1 MAADL
6 DKFPTYSGTG
16 LNGSLR
22 ISQTYQHL
30 VDTDHTQ
37 TEGAQI
43 NDDTICFATSSNAR
57 RLSAMCQKT
66 YYEFRVDN
74 LTDNVAV
81 AKTVTGINNRAGI
94 MGYVRLSNP
103 SSQRPVFT
111 PQSEHPLDWMP
122 YAIYEQKKS
131 YGVNGNVS
139 EATNNVR
146 FVTGFSLWE
155 TFGIIYIIL
164 ADYDNTNGYFITDNS
179 NNRLNLTHVT
189 YHEYKTTYEND
200 ATKVPVAAYLDIKT
214 GANNHFHTTPWNG
227 YKEPDLR
234 YTEYQEGA
242 ASLGGKREFSLSD
255 GTTHV
260 LRSFS
265 SGMANNGNNPALWAN
280 LNTSIAPLVD
290 LCYSSWACR
299 YNNGFEKINAFY
311 AQKQIGVVRGGSESY
326 ELISST
332 FVANNHFQNT
342 YNGFITRVKVD
353 NLIGAACTYG
363 LIISTKNI
371 SPPSDSSINT
381 KAKLKAW
388 ALANSDNSGLIYMP
402 IPESDGS
409 YAGKYRELNDF
420 LNNSSKRESDYF
432 PVSDGDLTSMLYNPD
447 LSYDHSS
454 GGGTGPTPSTDETPL
469 NNATLNTLGVFNRS
483 FAVSQNNLTALADY
497 IYNADDSIV
506 EAIYKGVKFMGD
518 KPSDSLISVVLTPFN
533 VPAFAG
539 VSQVSYIKLGRQT
552 TTVQGI
558 VIPSNIQSVVDF
570 GEVTLP
576 YFHQEFGAEGI
587 CFLDHE
593 PHTELTMYIPYVG
606 MFNLSPTDVIGKTI
620 NVKLIIDWSTCSVCG
635 CVFVNGVLLTYRKG
649 TMGQEVNMTGS
660 QRAVNISQL
669 VSGILSVA
677 ASTAFIATAPTNPF
691 ATAAGIAGGLQGAAS
706 ATNSIMQAPTEYK
719 STGTTTSGT
728 AMYLPPYP
736 YIIASYDV
744 PNEPDNY
751 GATIGYAC
759 NTFGPLN
766 NFSGFTVCDGFKSDC
781 ARTSVENEMI
791 NQLANTGII
800 I

>member
-22 ISQTYQHL
+22 ISKTYADL
-30 VDTDHTQ
+30 VNTDHTQ

-57 RLSAMCQKT
+57 RVSAICQKT
-66 YYEFRVDN
+66 YVEFGFDPPN
-74 LTDNVAV
+74 
-81 AKTVTGINNRAGI
+81 TVISRTVSGVNNRAGI
-94 MGYVRLSNP
+94 MGYTKLQDISI
-103 SSQRPVFT
+103 QRPTFNEGHT
-111 PQSEHPLDWMP
+111 RDFIPMQ
-122 YAIYEQKKS
+122 IFEQQKS
-131 YGVNGNVS
+131 YGVTGNVS
-139 EATNNVR
+139 EIPNKIR
-146 FVTGFSLWE
+146 FVTGFSLWQ
-155 TFGIIYIIL
+155 TFGIIHIIV
-164 ADYDNTNGYFITDNS
+164 ADYDSTNGYFVVNNS
-179 NNRLNLTHVT
+179 NAKVTTTDMT
-189 YHEYKTTYEND
+189 YHEYVSNYESNPN
-200 ATKVPVAAYLDIKT
+200 KIPVAAYLQIKT
-214 GANNHFHTTPWNG
+214 GSNNYFHATPWNG
-227 YKEPDLR
+227 YKEPDLH
-234 YTEYQEGA
+234 YSNWQDTEA
-242 ASLGGKREFSLSD
+242 GGYRTFTLSD
-255 GTTHV
+255 TTTHV

-265 SGMANNGNNPALWAN
+265 SGAPVSYQEQLANVNVS
-280 LNTSIAPLVD
+280 TAPLVD
-290 LCYSSWACR
+290 LCYSSFACR
-299 YNNGFEKINAFY
+299 YFNTSVSLSFLTSAKMLGAI
-311 AQKQIGVVRGGSESY
+311 RGGSESY
-326 ELISST
+326 ELAS
-332 FVANNHFQNT
+332 ANFAADTHFNEIL
-342 YNGFITRVKVD
+342 NGFITKVKIE
-353 NLIGAACTYG
+353 NIIAAACTYG
-363 LIISTKNI
+363 LIVSTKNI
-371 SPPSDSSINT
+371 TPPADSTINS

-388 ALANSDNSGLIYMP
+388 ALANSDNTGLLYMP

-420 LNNSSKRESDYF
+420 LENSSKRESDYF
-432 PVSDGDLTSMLYNPD
+432 PASDGDVNSMLHNPD
-447 LSYDHSS
+447 LSFDHSS

-539 VSQVSYIKLGRQT
+539 VSQSANIKLGRQT
-552 TTVQGI
+552 TTVRGI

-576 YFHQEFGAEGI
+576 YFHQDYGAEGI

-593 PHTELTMYIPYVG
+593 PHTELTMYIPYIG

-635 CVFVNGVLLTYRKG
+635 CVFVNGVLMTYRKG

-660 QRAVNISQL
+660 QRAVNIGQL